1 MLQFA
6 LSNSDVVGQ
15 NFVENVPKIHKK
27 AKILALFKRKN
38 LKKDLRIN
46 FSLLKAKKV
55 GKIVL

>member
-1 MLQFA
+1 MLLQFA

-38 LKKDLRIN
+38 LKKRSENQFLT
-46 FSLLKAKKV
+46 SK
-55 GKIVL
+55 G